1 MDDGDSLVVDGRGGA
16 VTTRE
21 VRGDEGAR
29 GSGGRGDRGASADA
43 EARQTQT
50 RRPQRGSSR
59 EVAGAAPPPRVVE
72 ARR

>member
-1 MDDGDSLVVDGRGGA
+1 MDDGDCLVGDGRGGA

-50 RRPQRGSSR
+50 RRPQRGSSSR
-59 EVAGAAPPPRVVE
+59 EVAGAAPPPRVVC
-72 ARR
+72 